1 MSQDDDW
8 LDYNNELRIGILE
21 GYSGILQGLSA
32 GEAARGPSS
41 SRHST
46 RHQAYPLSEAARRQH
61 SA

>member
-32 GEAARGPSS
+32 GEATGG
-41 SRHST
+41 
-46 RHQAYPLSEAARRQH
+46 
-61 SA
+61 